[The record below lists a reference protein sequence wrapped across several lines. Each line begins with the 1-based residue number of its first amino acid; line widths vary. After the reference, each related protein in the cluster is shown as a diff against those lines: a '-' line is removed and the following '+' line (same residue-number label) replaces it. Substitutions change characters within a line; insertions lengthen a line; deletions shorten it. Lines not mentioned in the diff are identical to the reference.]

1 MEQMT
6 HSAKKPWRER
16 FRLSGIKGRWL
27 FNTISVVLA
36 AMLLLMLVMDAALY
50 SYYYGAMQAELET
63 RANSTSGYI
72 ARYASDTYG
81 EFYEFAAD
89 LVQEFGDAD
98 KLEMQV
104 INSRGRVLFS
114 SLGIVA
120 GAKPSTGEA
129 ELAFSSGKTETY
141 IGVSN
146 TTGER
151 LIASSAPVY
160 DQNGNLLGAVRYVSA
175 TKLLDGQLL
184 RLYLMIG
191 ALVIFLSGII
201 ILANSLFIRSI
212 VSPIL
217 QINQLAQTIKNG
229 QYGARLDVAFNDEIG
244 ELCTT
249 LNGMSVEL
257 ARMEQVKNDFIS
269 SVSHELRTPLTAIKG
284 WTETLMDEEDAA
296 LRSAGLRI
304 VQKETGRLNQM
315 VEELLDFSRM
325 ENNRLRLQTE
335 PIDLRGELYDAVFVY
350 RDMLAQEGLRVE
362 YDEPEQPVVVNADRD
377 RMKQVFLNIIDNAGK
392 YGKDGDRIEITM
404 AAENGGCQV
413 HIRDFGQGIPAE
425 ELPRVKEKF
434 FKGSAKGR
442 GTGIGLAVCNEIVE
456 LHGGTLEVSSEYGA
470 GTDVCVRL
478 PLHTQKSEDKES

>member
-1 MEQMT
+1 MEQT
-6 HSAKKPWRER
+6 TGSANKKRWER
-16 FRLSGIKGRWL
+16 FLLKGIKRRWL
-27 FNTISVVLA
+27 LNTVSVVLA

-50 SYYYGAMQAELET
+50 SYYYGAMQSELET
-63 RANSTSGYI
+63 RANSTASYI

-81 EFYEFAAD
+81 TFYNFAVD
-89 LVQEFGDAD
+89 LVQEFDDAD

-104 INSRGRVLFS
+104 INPRGRVLFS

-120 GAKPSTGEA
+120 GARPSTNEV
-129 ELAFSSGKTETY
+129 ETAFSTGKAATF
-141 IGVSN
+141 IGVSGS
-146 TTGER
+146 TGER
-151 LIASSAPVY
+151 LIATSAPVY
-160 DQNGNLLGAVRYVSA
+160 DQNGTLLGAVRYVGA
-175 TKLLDGQLL
+175 TRLLDGQLL
-184 RLYLMIG
+184 QMYLLIG
-191 ALVIFLSGII
+191 GLVIFLSGII

-212 VSPIL
+212 VGPIL
-217 QINQLAQTIKNG
+217 QINQLAQTIKSG

-257 ARMEQVKNDFIS
+257 AQMEQGKNDFIS

-284 WTETLMDEEDAA
+284 WTETLMDVEDAA

-304 VQKETGRLNQM
+304 VQKETSRLNQM

-335 PIDLRGELYDAVFVY
+335 PVDLRGELYDAVFVY
-350 RDMLAQEGLRVE
+350 QDMLAQEGMQVE
-362 YDEPEQPVVVNADRD
+362 YDEPEQPVIVNADKD
-377 RMKQVFLNIIDNAGK
+377 RVKQVFLNVIDNAGK
-392 YGKDGDRIEITM
+392 YGKDGDRIQITM
-404 AAENGGCQV
+404 TAEQGVCTV
-413 HIRDFGQGIPAE
+413 HIRDFGQGIPAD

-456 LHGGTLEVSSEYGA
+456 MHGGTLEVSSEYGQ
-470 GTDVCVRL
+470 GTDVCIRL
-478 PLHTQKSEDKES
+478 PLHTQKTEEQEQ

>member
-1 MEQMT
+1 MEQT
-6 HSAKKPWRER
+6 TGSANKKRWER
-16 FRLSGIKGRWL
+16 FRLKGIKRRWL
-27 FNTISVVLA
+27 LNTISVVLA

-50 SYYYGAMQAELET
+50 SYYYGAMQSELET
-63 RANSTSGYI
+63 RANSTAGYI

-81 EFYEFAAD
+81 TFYNFAAD
-89 LVQEFGDAD
+89 LVQEFDDAD

-104 INSRGRVLFS
+104 INPRGRVLFS

-120 GAKPSTGEA
+120 GARPSTNEV
-129 ELAFSSGKTETY
+129 ETAFSTGKAATF
-141 IGVSN
+141 IGVSGS
-146 TTGER
+146 TGER
-151 LIASSAPVY
+151 LIATSAPVY
-160 DQNGNLLGAVRYVSA
+160 DQNGTLLGAVRYVSA
-175 TKLLDGQLL
+175 TRLLDGQLL
-184 RLYLMIG
+184 QMYLLIG
-191 ALVIFLSGII
+191 GLVIFLSGII

-212 VSPIL
+212 VGPIL
-217 QINQLAQTIKNG
+217 QINQLAQTIKSG

-257 ARMEQVKNDFIS
+257 ARMEQGKNDFIS

-284 WTETLMDEEDAA
+284 WTETLMDVEDAA

-304 VQKETGRLNQM
+304 VQKETSRLNQM

-335 PIDLRGELYDAVFVY
+335 PVDLRGELYDAVFVY
-350 RDMLAQEGLRVE
+350 QDMLAQEGMQVE
-362 YDEPEQPVVVNADRD
+362 YDEPEQPVIVNADKD
-377 RMKQVFLNIIDNAGK
+377 RVKQVFLNVIDNAGK
-392 YGKDGDRIEITM
+392 YGKDGDRIQITM
-404 AAENGGCQV
+404 TAEQGVCTV
-413 HIRDFGQGIPAE
+413 HIRDFGQGIPAD

-456 LHGGTLEVSSEYGA
+456 MHGGTLEVSSEYGQ
-470 GTDVCVRL
+470 GTDVCIRL
-478 PLHTQKSEDKES
+478 PLHTQKTEEQEQ